1 MGTGF
6 ALVRQQADA
15 LRSMGRY
22 RDAQDLYGRFVLSA
36 ARIDPAVRAVIEADL
51 KLIESE
57 IAARPSGEG
66 PGRPVVPAVPAD
78 PGVEHVALPP
88 ARQRAAET
96 GIRRHPHA
104 AAWLIGIAV
113 TALLAA
119 FLAQRFFATSGDRH
133 APPPAA
139 ESAAVV
145 TNKMPPEPATGD
157 VRSGYRPEAPAGRR
171 IEPESGAG
179 EVRAHGESAG
189 AGDARIGSPPQEAD
203 APPAADHAQSP
214 AVANRDAA
222 SRPAEPDPAAAIDF
236 VIQKRRPGL

>member
-1 MGTGF
+1 METGF
-6 ALVRQQADA
+6 AIIRQQAEA
-15 LRSMGRY
+15 LRAMGRF

-51 KLIESE
+51 KRIESE
-57 IAARPSGEG
+57 IAARPAGEA
-66 PGRPVVPAVPAD
+66 PGRPVVPAVAAD
-78 PGVEHVALPP
+78 PGVERPALPP
-88 ARQRAAET
+88 ARQRAVET
-96 GIRRHPHA
+96 GIRRDPHA

-119 FLAQRFFATSGDRH
+119 FLAQRFFASSGDRH

-139 ESAAVV
+139 SAAVV
-145 TNKMPPEPATGD
+145 TNKMPPEPAVGG
-157 VRSGYRPEAPAGRR
+157 VRSGDRPEAPAGRR

-179 EVRAHGESAG
+179 EARAHGESAG

-203 APPAADHAQSP
+203 APPAAEHAQSP

-236 VIQKRRPGL
+236 VIQKRRPAF